1 MRQFF
6 GMSQHGNLQEA
17 VAGLS
22 HPQFLMLLSG
32 NGQFE
37 AHVKQLEK
45 LYPGVP
51 SIGCIGMGYDTRVV
65 EQGVCVFAFLDGVSA
80 AANVDRK
87 SVV

>member
-37 AHVKQLEK
+37 AHVT
-45 LYPGVP
+45 
-51 SIGCIGMGYDTRVV
+51 GCPRLQMYLSRRP
-65 EQGVCVFAFLDGVSA
+65 VCQ
-80 AANVDRK
+80 
-87 SVV
+87 